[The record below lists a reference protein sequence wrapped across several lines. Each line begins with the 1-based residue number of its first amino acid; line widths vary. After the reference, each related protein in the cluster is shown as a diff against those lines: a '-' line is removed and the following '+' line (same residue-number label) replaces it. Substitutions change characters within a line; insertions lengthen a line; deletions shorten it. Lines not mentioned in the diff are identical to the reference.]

1 MIYLRDMGTAGSSK
15 ISHESQSP
23 STSSSSSSLSKLT
36 FDSKASAAVSEKP
49 KNKDDVREDEVDVQL
64 YKLDGRIQRK
74 RDEKL

>member
-1 MIYLRDMGTAGSSK
+1 MIYLREMGGAGPSK
-15 ISHESQSP
+15 NSHDSQSP

-36 FDSKASAAVSEKP
+36 FNSTAVSEKP

-74 RDEKL
+74 RDDKL